1 VVSDGRYGYP
11 EGLASTDPGRANVF
25 PAEEHRDFLVP
36 AEEVARRIGAI
47 QRCMQ
52 VLDVAHLW
60 IDHLVDRLYLS
71 GSSQNGVVLV
81 PAEGQ
86 AKYFVRKSLQRATAE
101 SPLDVQPHPGRR
113 ELAATLRGATPDG
126 SRIGLSMDVMPAST
140 YLWLVESV
148 TGREFVDISATL
160 RRLRATKSAW
170 EIDQIR
176 TASDQIT
183 TLYGE
188 IGAHICPGIT
198 ELELTGTV
206 EGRLRQL
213 GHGGTVR
220 LRRPGADI
228 SMGTVVSGRSGR
240 YPTNF
245 DGPVG
250 APGPT
255 PASSGGAGWKRL
267 AAGDT
272 VMLDIVTSHN
282 GYHADTTRTFFLGT
296 QPPESTSAAHEFCR
310 EILSRIESRLRP
322 GAVCSKIYRE
332 TAADAAKL
340 GEPEGFMGFGENRV
354 RFFGHGV
361 GLELDE
367 LPVIAD
373 RIDLEIEAGM
383 VVAVEPKAFGTES
396 GPVGIEDIYVVTESG
411 CKRLCPVPHDILCV

>member
-1 VVSDGRYGYP
+1 
-11 EGLASTDPGRANVF
+11 VF
-25 PAEEHRDFLVP
+25 PAEEHRDYLVP
-36 AEEVARRIGAI
+36 AEEIARRVAAV

-52 VLDVAHLW
+52 SLNVAHLW

-86 AKYFVRKSLQRATAE
+86 AKYFVRKSLQRARAE
-101 SPLDVQPHPGRR
+101 SPLEVLPHPGRGG
-113 ELAATLRGATPDG
+113 LVSALGATAPQG
-126 SRIGLSMDVMPAST
+126 ARIGLAMDVMPAAT
-140 YLWLVESV
+140 YLWLVGELS
-148 TGREFVDISATL
+148 GREFVDVSGEM

-170 EIDQIR
+170 EIGQIR
-176 TASDQIT
+176 AASDQIT
-183 TLYGE
+183 TLFGE
-188 IGAHICPGIT
+188 IGERMSPGMT
-198 ELELTGTV
+198 ELDLTGAV

-228 SMGTVVSGRSGR
+228 SIGTVVSGRSGM

-267 AAGDT
+267 VAGET

-282 GYHADTTRTFFLGT
+282 GYHADTTRTFFLGDMI
-296 QPPESTSAAHEFCR
+296 PGPTSDAHEFCR
-310 EILSRIESRLRP
+310 EILSRIEARLRP
-322 GAVCSKIYRE
+322 GAVCSEIYRE
-332 TAADAAKL
+332 TAADAEKL

-367 LPVIAD
+367 LPVLAD
-373 RIDLEIEAGM
+373 RIDLVIEPGM

-396 GPVGIEDIYVVTESG
+396 GPVGIEDVYVVTESG
-411 CKRLCPVPHDILCV
+411 CERLCPVPHDIIRI

>member
-1 VVSDGRYGYP
+1 VVSNGRCGYP

-47 QRCMQ
+47 QRRMQ
-52 VLDVAHLW
+52 DLDVAHLW

-140 YLWLVESV
+140 YLWLAESV
-148 TGREFVDISATL
+148 TAREFVDISPTL
-160 RRLRATKSAW
+160 RRLRATKSPW

-282 GYHADTTRTFFLGT
+282 GYHADTTRTFFLGA
-296 QPPESTSAAHEFCR
+296 QPPESTLAAHEFCR
-310 EILSRIESRLRP
+310 EILSRIELRLRP

-373 RIDLEIEAGM
+373 KIDLEIEAGM

>member
-1 VVSDGRYGYP
+1 VVSNGRCGYP

-47 QRCMQ
+47 QRRMQ
-52 VLDVAHLW
+52 DLDVAHLW

-148 TGREFVDISATL
+148 TAREFVDISATL
-160 RRLRATKSAW
+160 RRLRATKSPW

-282 GYHADTTRTFFLGT
+282 GYHADTTRTFFLGA

-373 RIDLEIEAGM
+373 KIDLEIEAGM

>member
-1 VVSDGRYGYP
+1 
-11 EGLASTDPGRANVF
+11 VF
-25 PAEEHRDFLVP
+25 PAEEHRGYLVP
-36 AEEVARRIGAI
+36 SAEVARRIEAL
-47 QRCMQ
+47 QRRMQ
-52 VLDVAHLW
+52 SLDVGHLW

-81 PAEGQ
+81 PAEGR
-86 AKYFVRKSLQRATAE
+86 ATYFVRKSLERARVE

-113 ELAATLRGATPDG
+113 KLAEVVHGVTTDG
-126 SRIGLSMDVMPAST
+126 SRIGLAMDVMPTAT
-140 YLWLVESV
+140 YLWLLDSLS
-148 TGREFVDISATL
+148 GRDFVDVSAEL

-170 EIDQIR
+170 EVQQIR
-176 TASDQIT
+176 SASDQIT
-183 TLYGE
+183 TLFGE
-188 IGAHICPGIT
+188 IGERIHAGIT

-220 LRRPGADI
+220 VRRPGADI
-228 SMGTVVSGRSGR
+228 PIGTVVSGRSGM

-255 PASSGGAGWKRL
+255 PASSSGAGWKRL
-267 AAGDT
+267 AAGET

-282 GYHADTTRTFFLGT
+282 GYHADTTRTFYLGSR
-296 QPPESTSAAHEFCR
+296 PPEPTSAAHEFCR

-322 GAVCSKIYRE
+322 GAVCSEIYRE
-332 TAADAAKL
+332 TAADAERL

-373 RIDLEIEAGM
+373 KIDLAIEPGM
-383 VVAVEPKAFGTES
+383 VVAVEPKAFGERS
-396 GPVGIEDIYVVTESG
+396 GPVGIEDIYVVTETG
-411 CKRLCPVPHDILCV
+411 CERLCPIPHDIILV

>member
-1 VVSDGRYGYP
+1 M
-11 EGLASTDPGRANVF
+11 F
-25 PAEEHRDFLVP
+25 PAEEHRGHLVP
-36 AEEVARRIGAI
+36 PEEIARRIGAV

-52 VLDVAHLW
+52 SLDVAHLW

-81 PAEGQ
+81 PAEGR
-86 AKYFVRKSLQRATAE
+86 ARYFVRKSLKRAHAE

-113 ELAATLRGATPDG
+113 ELAATLREATPEG
-126 SRIGLSMDVMPAST
+126 SRIGLSMDVMPAAT
-140 YLWLVESV
+140 YLWLVKSV
-148 TGREFVDISATL
+148 TGRDFVDISGEL

-170 EIDQIR
+170 EIEQIR
-176 TASDQIT
+176 IASDQIT
-183 TLYGE
+183 TLFGE
-188 IGAHICPGIT
+188 IGERIRPGIT
-198 ELELTGTV
+198 ELELTGSV

-213 GHGGTVR
+213 GHGGTIR

-228 SMGTVVSGRSGR
+228 SMGTVVSGHSGM

-267 AAGDT
+267 AAGET

-282 GYHADTTRTFFLGT
+282 GYHADTTRTFFLGS
-296 QPPESTSAAHEFCR
+296 QPPEPTSAAHEFCR
-310 EILSRIESRLRP
+310 EILSRIESRLVP
-322 GAVCSKIYRE
+322 GAVCSDIYRE
-332 TAADAAKL
+332 TAADAEKL
-340 GEPEGFMGFGENRV
+340 GEPQGFMGFGENRV

-373 RIDLEIEAGM
+373 KIDLVIEPGM

-396 GPVGIEDIYVVTESG
+396 GPVGIEDIYVVTASG
-411 CKRLCPVPHDILCV
+411 CERLCPVTHDIICV